1 MSEFNVGDPSL
12 KECGSCISLYRPSN
26 FKEVDMILICEL
38 WARHGQVML

>member
-12 KECGSCISLYRPSN
+12 KECGPCISLYRPSN
-26 FKEVDMILICEL
+26 FKEVEMILICEL